1 MENNTQQQPRVVNPE
16 DVFKMA
22 FSNTEETTQQSTTE
36 LPLPPTDTTA
46 PPVIEPSNVTPP
58 TEEQPAQE
66 VKTDFSKKIN
76 EFIGAGLIEDFAIT
90 VDGEEVYLSEV
101 DIKDEDTYNT
111 LLEQIKSEKE
121 KQLKEKYIPKE
132 GLDSTTEKLIEIRKA
147 GGDITEIIKE
157 NVAAI
162 DQLQRL
168 KNTFEEG
175 EDKEK
180 EQLAINIVAQNLQ
193 QKGLTDRVIQVQ
205 LQDYIESGVIE
216 DEANKILDSHLELHS
231 QAIEQKK
238 QQEIERA
245 SREKEEAK
253 VFKKTLSTKYK
264 EWNIPESI
272 TKVLVENATRADEY
286 QITNTDKLFFD
297 AKQNPELFAKL
308 NFFLNNPQE
317 FEKWVSSKKVLEAK
331 KEVVKSSITIN
342 TSKTRPTRQTN
353 INNIDDLAEQAFNK

>member
-22 FSNTEETTQQSTTE
+22 FSNTEEATEQQTTAE
-36 LPLPPTDTTA
+36 LPTPPTDTIIPA
-46 PPVIEPSNVTPP
+46 IVEPPKEELPP
-58 TEEQPAQE
+58 QE

-76 EFIGAGLIEDFAIT
+76 DFIGAGFIEDFAIT

-101 DIKDEDTYNT
+101 DIKDEETYNT
-111 LLEQIKSEKE
+111 LLEQIKSEKD
-121 KQLKEKYIPKE
+121 KQLKEKYIAKE
-132 GLDSTTEKLIEIRKA
+132 GLDETTEKIIEIRKA
-147 GGDITEIIKE
+147 GGDITEVIKE

-175 EDKEK
+175 DDKEK

-193 QKGLTDRVIQVQ
+193 QKGLTDRVIQAQ
-205 LQDYIESGVIE
+205 LRDYVESGIIE
-216 DEANKILDSHLELHS
+216 EEASKIIDNHLELHS

-238 QQEIERA
+238 QAEIERA
-245 SREKEEAK
+245 GREKEEAK
-253 VFKKTLSTKYK
+253 VFKKNLSGKYK
-264 EWNIPESI
+264 EWNIPDNI

-317 FEKWVSSKKVLEAK
+317 FEKWISSKKVLETK
-331 KEVVKSSITIN
+331 KDVIKSSITIN